1 MRALA
6 ALRLLAVVVLL
17 SSACELQHIDVALPE
32 DVVVAEVILRAGAT
46 TQLAWLHRTRG
57 IASDSTTVPGAR
69 IEVRADDGGVLPFF
83 AVPDTACFIPRN
95 DVAQGSHGSCYSSRV
110 NALQIVPGRTYRLS
124 IVLPDGRTLNGV
136 TNVPGDF
143 RLVRPTSAIC
153 SVPEFTTLEVR
164 WTASADAWVYAN
176 ESSMRGLQ
184 AALRPFNLR
193 VNDEP
198 LRLLGLSI
206 SRSDTT
212 IVFPAQFGLFD
223 RFDDDLTEALAF
235 LQKGLPR
242 GVITDVGIAAAD
254 RNYVN
259 WERGGNFNPSGL
271 VRVPSVQGDGTGVF
285 GSLVPKTF
293 QVRVAEAN
301 RPPC

>member
-1 MRALA
+1 MKAARLAIVA
-6 ALRLLAVVVLL
+6 ALGGLLT
-17 SSACELQHIDVALPE
+17 ACTLQEVTVALPQ

-57 IASDSTTVPGAR
+57 SVNDSTVVPGAVV
-69 IEVRADDGGVLPFF
+69 EVRADDGSVLPFF
-83 AVPDTACFIPRN
+83 AIPDTACFIPRN
-95 DVAQGSHGSCYSSRV
+95 DVPVGSHGSCYSSRV
-110 NALQIVPGRTYRLS
+110 NAMQIQPGRTYRLA
-124 IVLPDGRTLNGV
+124 VTLPDGRRLSGV
-136 TNVPGDF
+136 TTVPGDF
-143 RLVRPTSAIC
+143 RLLRPTASIC

-164 WTASADAWVYAN
+164 WTASANAWVYAN

-206 SRSDTT
+206 SGADTT
-212 IVFPAQFGLFD
+212 IVFPAQFGIFD
-223 RFDDDLTEALAF
+223 RFDDDLTAALAF
-235 LQKGLPR
+235 LQKGMPR